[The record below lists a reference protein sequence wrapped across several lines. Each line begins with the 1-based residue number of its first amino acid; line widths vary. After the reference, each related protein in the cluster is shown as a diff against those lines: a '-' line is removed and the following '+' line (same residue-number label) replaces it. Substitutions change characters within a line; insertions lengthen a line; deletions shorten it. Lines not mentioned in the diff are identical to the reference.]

1 MAAGSGVSSQ
11 PAATQRRPATE
22 PGPDRRIEPGFF
34 RPTPSGAVRL
44 ANTYRAERG
53 RADRR

>member
-22 PGPDRRIEPGFF
+22 PGPDRRIEPGFL
-34 RPTPSGAVRL
+34 RPTPSRAVRL